1 MRVLPGG
8 RARWVAPGRVAL
20 RVFGLA
26 CAAIAAVGVLL
37 GRELLDNPA
46 PGATMAAAHEF
57 AGGPVS
63 LDLAR
68 DAAWRLAVEDGG
80 GLVARSDALLAPPP
94 PPALCAAGISAGTE
108 GHPERTATGDPA
120 GAMTAAELDRLV
132 RRANSAM
139 ATGDRTALAAAVEAL
154 RSADGHLAGDR
165 RLLAQ
170 YAIARA
176 LAAGND
182 LGTAARLLAG
192 VPHAAADGG
201 GVPNVSAASA
211 GRVAR
216 ARGITRADVLMAFH
230 FRYLAG
236 FVAYG
241 RGQPAEAVAHFRRAL
256 NAVNYRL
263 AETGAG
269 ARRSGHYERVAMS
282 PGVLS
287 CRGGP
292 GEGLTSLDAY
302 AGLVASYMAAP
313 GFRDPGG
320 LAGEV
325 RRRGWEMDR
334 DDPLRPLLLHAREVA
349 GRRADSPIPEHVF
362 WASSNLQRVYHHNR
376 LRPDPR
382 LALTRAV
389 LTLRVL
395 DDPVWAATL
404 GLGGGERC
412 EMLAEVAGGLR
423 QDGAAIGGSSGA
435 LARAD
440 SAWAAVAVH
449 TFARL
454 EAECPEVE
462 TSGLDGALRGELL
475 GLAGGLLHSGLVARY
490 EGWRRA
496 LEDAGAL
503 TASDSGARIP
513 DLAEGDARFFAGGR
527 VPPDMS
533 ASIDP
538 ATAAAFNT
546 AWRRAVFRDVA
557 RALVDRA
564 ERGDALSRIRA
575 RDAGPYLRTLN
586 AAVSHAGLRP
596 AQVYRPETLALLT
609 RSRGDFGAAFERLR
623 YRARN
628 APRVAAAGV
637 ALLTLALLGAATLT
651 FINWWRFTLLTRTRL
666 YGAEISRRSAG
677 SPHRSGAGA
686 GRPADSPR
694 PSGAE
699 AARRVRE
706 STLSLR
712 ANDPATPR

>member
-1 MRVLPGG
+1 MRALPGG
-8 RARWVAPGRVAL
+8 RARWVAPGRLAL

-26 CAAIAAVGVLL
+26 CASIALLGVLL
-37 GRELLDNPA
+37 GRELLDNPS
-46 PGATMAAAHEF
+46 PGAAMAAAHEF
-57 AGGPVS
+57 AGGPIS
-63 LDLAR
+63 LELAR

-80 GLVARSDALLAPPP
+80 GLVAQTDALLAPPTS
-94 PPALCAAGISAGTE
+94 PALCAAGISGATE
-108 GHPERTATGDPA
+108 EHRERTATDDPA
-120 GAMTAAELDRLV
+120 AAISAAELDRLI

-139 ATGDRTALAAAVEAL
+139 ANGDRHALADAIEAL
-154 RSADGHLAGDR
+154 RSTEGRLAGDE

-182 LGTAARLLAG
+182 LGAAARLLAG
-192 VPHAAADGG
+192 VPHAAADGSA
-201 GVPNVSAASA
+201 VPNVSAATA

-216 ARGITRADVLMAFH
+216 ARGISRVDVLMAFH

-236 FVAYG
+236 YVAYR
-241 RGQPAEAVAHFRRAL
+241 RGQPVEAVAHFRRAL

-263 AETGAG
+263 AGTGAG
-269 ARRSGHYERVAMS
+269 GRRSGHYERVAMS
-282 PGVLS
+282 PGVLACS
-287 CRGGP
+287 GGM
-292 GEGLTSLDAY
+292 GKGLTSLDAY

-325 RRRGWEMDR
+325 RRRRYEIDG
-334 DDPLRPLLLHAREVA
+334 DDPLRPLLLHAQEVA
-349 GRRADSPIPEHVF
+349 GRRAESAIPEHVF
-362 WASSNLQRVYHHNR
+362 WASSNLQRVYHYNR

-382 LALTRAV
+382 LVVTRAV

-395 DDPVWAATL
+395 DDPVWAGTL
-404 GLGGGERC
+404 GLEAGERC
-412 EMLAEVAGGLR
+412 DMLAEVAGGLR
-423 QDGAAIGGSSGA
+423 QDGASMGGSRGL

-462 TSGLDGALRGELL
+462 ASGLDGAMRGQLL

-490 EGWRRA
+490 EGWRLA
-496 LEDAGAL
+496 LEDAPSSVAGD
-503 TASDSGARIP
+503 TAARIL
-513 DLAEGDARFFAGGR
+513 DLAGGDARLFASGR
-527 VPPDMS
+527 VPPEMS
-533 ASIDP
+533 AAIDP
-538 ATAAAFNT
+538 ATGAAFAA
-546 AWRRAVFRDVA
+546 AWRRAVFRDMA
-557 RALVDRA
+557 RALVNRV

-575 RDAGPYLRTLN
+575 RDAGPYLGTLN

-596 AQVYRPETLALLT
+596 VQVYRPETLALLT

-637 ALLTLALLGAATLT
+637 ALLTLALLGAATLV
-651 FINWWRFTLLTRTRL
+651 FISWWRFTLLTRTRL
-666 YGAEISRRSAG
+666 YGAEIAR
-677 SPHRSGAGA
+677 
-686 GRPADSPR
+686 RPAGPPQPDS
-694 PSGAE
+694 AE
-699 AARRVRE
+699 AARWVGE
-706 STLSLR
+706 SARPSP
-712 ANDPATPR
+712 AADPPTPR

>member
-8 RARWVAPGRVAL
+8 RARWVAPGRVAV

-26 CAAIAAVGVLL
+26 CASIVAVGVLL
-37 GRELLDNPA
+37 GRELLHDPA

-80 GLVARSDALLAPPP
+80 GLVARTDALLAPPP
-94 PPALCAAGISAGTE
+94 PPALCAAGIPVGAEEHS
-108 GHPERTATGDPA
+108 ERMATGDAA
-120 GAMTAAELDRLV
+120 GAMTAAEADWLV
-132 RRANSAM
+132 RRADRAM
-139 ATGDRTALAAAVEAL
+139 ATGDRTALAAAIEAL
-154 RSADGHLAGDR
+154 RYADGRLAGYA

-176 LAAGND
+176 LAVGDD
-182 LGTAARLLAG
+182 LGGAARLLAG
-192 VPHAAADGG
+192 VPHAATEGG
-201 GVPNVSAASA
+201 GIPNVSAASA

-216 ARGITRADVLMAFH
+216 ARGITRVDVLMAFH

-236 FVAYG
+236 FVAHR
-241 RGQPAEAVAHFRRAL
+241 RGQAAEAVAHFRRAL

-263 AETGAG
+263 AETDIG

-287 CRGGP
+287 CGGAP
-292 GEGLTSLDAY
+292 AEGLTSLDAY

-320 LAGEV
+320 LAEEV
-325 RRRGWEMDR
+325 RRRGWEIDR
-334 DDPLRPLLLHAREVA
+334 DDPLRPLLLHAQEVA
-349 GRRADSPIPEHVF
+349 GQRTRSPIPEHVF

-382 LALTRAV
+382 LAVTRAV

-395 DDPVWAATL
+395 DDPVWAGTL
-404 GLGGGERC
+404 GLGGGDRC

-423 QDGAAIGGSSGA
+423 QDGAAMGGSRGA

-449 TFARL
+449 TSARL
-454 EAECPEVE
+454 EAECPEVAA
-462 TSGLDGALRGELL
+462 SGLDGALRGELL

-490 EGWRRA
+490 EAWRRA
-496 LEDAGAL
+496 LEDPGAL
-503 TASDSGARIP
+503 PAGDSAARIP

-533 ASIDP
+533 AAIDP
-538 ATAAAFNT
+538 ATGTAFNA

-557 RALVDRA
+557 RTLVDRA

-575 RDAGPYLRTLN
+575 RDVGPYLRTLN

-628 APRVAAAGV
+628 TPRAAAAGV
-637 ALLTLALLGAATLT
+637 ALLALALLGAATLV
-651 FINWWRFTLLTRTRL
+651 FVNWWRFTLLTRTRL
-666 YGAEISRRSAG
+666 YGAEVSRRSAG
-677 SPHRSGAGA
+677 SPH
-686 GRPADSPR
+686 

-699 AARRVRE
+699 AGRRPPE
-706 STLSLR
+706 PTPSLR
-712 ANDPATPR
+712 ANNPATPR